1 MSEFHKYWME
11 FFFVVL
17 MILGIV
23 IALASPSAVISYV
36 IIFLVGMA
44 AGRLIY
50 IRKHNIQLPYFLI
63 IAGFVVGY
71 LIGAYYGSRRLI
83 IILFIIGAI
92 LSYMLYDKKILRDV
106 RF

>member
-23 IALASPSAVISYV
+23 IALASPSAVISYFT
-36 IIFLVGMA
+36 IFFVGMF

-63 IAGFVVGY
+63 IAGFVLGY
-71 LIGAYYGSRRLI
+71 LIGAYYGNKRLM
-83 IILFIIGAI
+83 IILFVIGSI
-92 LSYMLYDKKILRDV
+92 FSYKLYDKKILKDV

>member
-1 MSEFHKYWME
+1 MSEFYRYWME

-23 IALASPSAVISYV
+23 VALSSPSAVISYF
-36 IIFLVGMA
+36 IIFLVGMF

-50 IRKHNIQLPYFLI
+50 IRKNNIKLPYLLI
-63 IAGFVVGY
+63 IAGFVIGY
-71 LIGAYYGSRRLI
+71 IIGTYYGNRRLM
-83 IILFIIGAI
+83 IILFVIGSI
-92 LSYMLYDKKILRDV
+92 FSYKLYDKKILKDV